1 MIAFLEFFTDYKTT
15 FTFGLIYGLFA
26 LSTYSALASGVLSVA
41 AASFGAVGGFTYAR
55 IRVDHDLGLWSGLM
69 IGVAVGALTAL
80 ILSFVLLRLASH
92 YVAMAT
98 IALVLITRVFI
109 INLPDLT
116 GGANGMAVPRQSSLW
131 SVLAVTAVCLFVFAR
146 LANSR
151 YGMSAVTVREDPQ
164 AASTLGVDPRHVQR
178 VALLLSG
185 AIGGAAG
192 VLMAD
197 QLQFIG
203 PNTFYIDLA
212 FTMLAAVV
220 LGGAYHWFGAIVGA
234 MVFRFLPELLSEF
247 IDDGHEIANGILLV
261 IIMIYL
267 PRGIVDPRRRKQR
280 ERSLV
285 PFGRGSSGSSARGDG
300 QREVVAP

>member
-1 MIAFLEFFTDYKTT
+1 MIAFLEFFTDYKST

-26 LSTYSALASGVLSVA
+26 LSTYASLASGVLSVA

-55 IRVDHDLGLWSGLM
+55 IRLDHDLGLGLGLLIG
-69 IGVAVGALTAL
+69 IGVGMATAI

-109 INLPDLT
+109 VNLPDLT
-116 GGANGMAVPRQSSLW
+116 GGANGISVPRQSSLW
-131 SVLAVTAVCLFVFAR
+131 SVLAVTAVSLFIFWR

-151 YGMSAVTVREDPQ
+151 YGMAAVTVREDPQ

-178 VALLLSG
+178 IGLLLSG
-185 AIGGAAG
+185 GIGGVAG

-280 ERSLV
+280 ERPLWPPS
-285 PFGRGSSGSSARGDG
+285 RRSSSGPAIDEQPEAVLS
-300 QREVVAP
+300 